1 MYRKLLMFWKPPNFG
16 FLKGRSYEMPLLA
29 VRIAISIAME
39 RGMDLI
45 KIIALFD
52 ARNQDWDSK
61 LRTEFTTTIYRLMI
75 L

>member
-1 MYRKLLMFWKPPNFG
+1 
-16 FLKGRSYEMPLLA
+16 MPLLA

-45 KIIALFD
+45 KIIASFD